1 MGSRYSGADIEKIRS
16 STDISSVVGRF
27 VQLKKS
33 GASYRGLCPFHKEK
47 TPSFFVSPE
56 RQTYHCFGCGTGGD
70 VFSFLMNY
78 LSLSFPESV
87 EELAAEA
94 GIELT
99 PQKGSSER
107 TDVIRKILSATQEFF
122 TKQLTSAEGSAARAY
137 LTTRDLAEYAGELG
151 IGYAPEGSSLLR
163 FLRAQGYSEPV
174 LVEAGVVLSGK
185 SGQGAY
191 DRFRKRL
198 TFPICDRRG
207 RPVSFGAR
215 VLTDGEPKYLN
226 GPESPIYSKGST
238 LYGYRSAAK
247 AARDLDMV
255 ILVEG
260 YFDHARLW
268 AAGFHS
274 TVATCGTALTDAQA
288 RQLGSISSDIF
299 ICYDSDPAGH
309 RAAVRAAEAL
319 LGEGHYPR
327 IVALPEGDDPDDY
340 VQARG
345 ADSFWDLLRNASNPV
360 EYCLGLLG
368 GWGSIPSG
376 KKQVDVI
383 RRLVR
388 VASASR
394 DPVVRE
400 NLLRTI
406 AGITDYSLET
416 LSEEVDEVRRKDR
429 RQSKTKG
436 AALSGWDR
444 DLLRTL
450 LVQEGFTAG
459 LMGRLGEDDFGSVSG
474 KRIYKA
480 LSRQAE
486 EGYTSVSLA
495 SLDDEV
501 SGICAGLITH
511 SDTFSDEE
519 LKLVF
524 GKIEVKR
531 FEREKRRLQEALV
544 AAEGEEKMEILR
556 SLHEVSSELHRLEG
570 SDEE

>member
-122 TKQLTSAEGSAARAY
+122 TKQLASEEGSAARAY
-137 LTTRDLAEYAGELG
+137 LAARTLAGYAGELG
-151 IGYAPEGSSLLR
+151 IGYAPEGSSLMR

-174 LVEAGVVLSGK
+174 LVEAGVVLPGK

-226 GPESPIYSKGST
+226 GPESPIYSKGSI

-268 AAGFHS
+268 AEGFHS
-274 TVATCGTALTDAQA
+274 TVATCGTALTSAQA

-299 ICYDSDPAGH
+299 ICYDSDSAGH

-319 LGEGHYPR
+319 LGEGFYPR
-327 IVALPEGDDPDDY
+327 IIALPEGDDPDDY

-345 ADSFWDLLRNASNPV
+345 ADSFWELLRNAGNPV

-383 RRLVR
+383 RRIVR

-406 AGITDYSLET
+406 AGITGYSFET
-416 LSEEVDEVRRKDR
+416 LNEEVDEVRRKDR

-459 LMGRLGEDDFGSVSG
+459 LMDRLGEDDFGSVSG

-511 SDTFSDEE
+511 SDTFSDDE

-524 GKIEVKR
+524 GKIEVRR

-544 AAEGEEKMEILR
+544 AAEGVEKMEILR
-556 SLHEVSSELHRLEG
+556 SLHEISSELHRLEG